1 MDTISPR
8 VSVWDEVSVGE
19 GPGADVEE
27 GSGADADEGP
37 GAEEGIGGMVVWV
50 DLLFVIDQRW
60 DEQDSYYFVLQRADL
75 TVSVGRRPIKCIHTF
90 KHRRYYKSL

>member
-27 GSGADADEGP
+27 GSGAD
-37 GAEEGIGGMVVWV
+37 AEEGIGGMVVWV